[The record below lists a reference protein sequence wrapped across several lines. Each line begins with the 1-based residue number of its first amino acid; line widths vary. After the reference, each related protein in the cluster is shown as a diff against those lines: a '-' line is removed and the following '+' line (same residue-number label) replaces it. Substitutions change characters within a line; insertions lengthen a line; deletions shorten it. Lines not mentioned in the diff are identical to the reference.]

1 MAEDV
6 KESEAATRLLCPP
19 ALEESASASRLVP
32 WENFSNWVHCICV
45 VAFDLELGQA
55 LEVVLPNDVPLSEK
69 EKTSICYLAFPDS
82 NSGCMGDTQF
92 QFRIRQCP
100 LPQRP
105 LSPALVAYNGA
116 VATALQVDPVYF
128 HGYVYFRQVKDPNV
142 RRGYLQKSLVV
153 LTRLPL
159 VGLFSRVLSLVA
171 QEYFRTGHPSLEA
184 ACRSV
189 DSWPPPV
196 PGRSLGLPL
205 HGLVVQARIP
215 TLQGLGRPLAPP
227 PSSTP
232 QGGLIDP
239 LPSVHEVDIFRCL
252 LPMLSHVQLLWELV
266 LVAEPVVVMASSPAV
281 CSETVHA
288 LVGLIWPLRFCADY
302 RPFFTIHD
310 SEFKE
315 YTAGSGCLPSVI
327 LGVTNPFFA
336 KTLQHWP
343 HVLRLGDNPFPVLFA
358 FVLRISADMQGSTNL
373 EAGSKLI
380 AGPRHLCSLA
390 GLYTHYKPLL
400 QKDKVLLKKLSKGIQ
415 TKRPMEVQSA
425 LLKRYLLELTQSFM
439 IPLERYMASLMPL
452 QRNISPYKGTPSL
465 GPFHQEDFLRSLE
478 TSGPQL
484 TTGTKGD
491 WAALYRKFFRSSN
504 FSGWYRGRCKEA
516 SQKLQ
521 ALHAEAI
528 SDADLLL
535 WTRDKQ
541 EVEVVDLVLRL
552 KDKLSSGEK
561 GSLPVTPQTMA
572 KLRRHVQTIVS
583 GLPEDLQQVLASS
596 R

>member
-1 MAEDV
+1 MVGKMAEDV
-6 KESEAATRLLCPP
+6 KETAAAPSCSPGQNDSS
-19 ALEESASASRLVP
+19 ALSRLAAC
-32 WENFSNWVHCICV
+32 ENLSNWVHCICV

-55 LEVVLPNDVPLSEK
+55 MEMVLPSDAQLSEK
-69 EKTSICYLAFPDS
+69 ERSSICYLAFPDS

-92 QFRIRQCP
+92 HFRIRQCA

-105 LSPALVAYNGA
+105 LCPALLAYNAA
-116 VATALQVDPVYF
+116 VAPALQADPAYF
-128 HGYVYFRQVKDPNV
+128 HGSVYFRQVKDPNV
-142 RRGYLQKSLVV
+142 RRGYFQKSLVV

-159 VGLFSRVLSLVA
+159 VGLFSRVLSLIA
-171 QEYFRTGHPSLEA
+171 QEYFRTGQPSLEA
-184 ACRSV
+184 AVRNV
-189 DSWPPPV
+189 ASWPAPV
-196 PGRSLGLPL
+196 PGCVLSLPL
-205 HGLVVQARIP
+205 HGVSLEARIP
-215 TLQGLGRPLAPP
+215 TLQGLGRGM
-227 PSSTP
+227 PSVSIQP
-232 QGGLIDP
+232 AGLDP
-239 LPSVHEVDIFRCL
+239 VPSVHELDLFRCL
-252 LPMLSHVQLLWELV
+252 MPLLSHVQLLWELV
-266 LVAEPVVVMASSPAV
+266 LVSEPIVVMAPSPAV
-281 CSETVHA
+281 CSETVLS
-288 LVGLIWPLRFCADY
+288 LVGLVWPLRYCADY

-315 YTAGSGCLPSVI
+315 YTTGSHCLPAVI

-343 HVLRLGDNPFPVLFA
+343 HVLRLGDDPLPDSPQKLKKA
-358 FVLRISADMQGSTNL
+358 GQLRTLD
-373 EAGSKLI
+373 SK
-380 AGPRHLCSLA
+380 P
-390 GLYTHYKPLL
+390 GLYTQYKPFL
-400 QKDKVLLKKLSKGIQ
+400 QKDKVLLKKLSKGVQ
-415 TKRPMEVQSA
+415 TRRPSEVQSA

-465 GPFHQEDFLRSLE
+465 KPFNQDDFLRSLD
-478 TSGPQL
+478 TAGPQL
-484 TTGTKGD
+484 TTGIKGD
-491 WAALYRKFFRSSN
+491 WAALYRRFFKSSN
-504 FSGWYRGRCKEA
+504 FIGWYQGRRKEA

-535 WTRDKQ
+535 WTRDKE

-552 KDKLSSGEK
+552 KDKLVCGEK

-572 KLRRHVQTIVS
+572 KLRRHVHAIVS

>member
-105 LSPALVAYNGA
+105 LSPALVAYNAA

-184 ACRSV
+184 ACRSM
-189 DSWPPPV
+189 DSWPSPA

-343 HVLRLGDNPFPVLFA
+343 HVLRLGDNPFPDSPQKLKKA
-358 FVLRISADMQGSTNL
+358 GQLRTLD
-373 EAGSKLI
+373 SK
-380 AGPRHLCSLA
+380 P

-572 KLRRHVQTIVS
+572 KLRQHVQTIVS

>member
-1 MAEDV
+1 MGAAEKMAEDV
-6 KESEAATRLLCPP
+6 KESDAATRLPSSPP
-19 ALEESASASRLVP
+19 VLQDSATASRLVP

-55 LEVVLPNDVPLSEK
+55 LEVVLPADVPLSEK

-105 LSPALVAYNGA
+105 LSPALAAYNGA
-116 VATALQVDPVYF
+116 VATALQVDPAYF

-189 DSWPPPV
+189 DSWPSPV
-196 PGRSLGLPL
+196 PGRSLSLPL
-205 HGLVVQARIP
+205 HGVVVQARIP

-227 PSSTP
+227 PSSAP

-239 LPSVHEVDIFRCL
+239 LPSVHEADLFRCL

-343 HVLRLGDNPFPVLFA
+343 HVLRLGDNPFPDSPQKLKKA
-358 FVLRISADMQGSTNL
+358 GQLRTLD
-373 EAGSKLI
+373 SK
-380 AGPRHLCSLA
+380 P
-390 GLYTHYKPLL
+390 GLYTQYKPLL

-425 LLKRYLLELTQSFM
+425 LLKRHLLELTQSFM

-478 TSGPQL
+478 ASGPQL

-572 KLRRHVQTIVS
+572 KLRRHVQAIVS

>member
-6 KESEAATRLLCPP
+6 EEAGAAPSCSSSQDDSSVLPRLAAC
-19 ALEESASASRLVP
+19 
-32 WENFSNWVHCICV
+32 ENLSNWIHCICV

-55 LEVVLPNDVPLSEK
+55 MEMVLPSDAQLSEK
-69 EKTSICYLAFPDS
+69 EKSSICYLAFPDS

-92 QFRIRQCP
+92 HFRIRQCA

-105 LSPALVAYNGA
+105 LCPALVAYNAA
-116 VATALQVDPVYF
+116 VAPALQADPVYF
-128 HGYVYFRQVKDPNV
+128 HGCVYFRQVKDPNV
-142 RRGYLQKSLVV
+142 RRGYFQKSLVV

-159 VGLFSRVLSLVA
+159 VGLFSRVLSLIA
-171 QEYFRTGHPSLEA
+171 QEYFRTGQPSLEA
-184 ACRSV
+184 AVRNLE
-189 DSWPPPV
+189 SWPAPV
-196 PGRSLGLPL
+196 PGRVLSLPL
-205 HGLVVQARIP
+205 HGVSLEARIP
-215 TLQGLGRPLAPP
+215 HLQGLGRTLGMPAVSCQP
-227 PSSTP
+227 
-232 QGGLIDP
+232 GLDP
-239 LPSVHEVDIFRCL
+239 VPSVHELDLFRCL
-252 LPMLSHVQLLWELV
+252 MPLLSHVQLLWELV
-266 LVAEPVVVMASSPAV
+266 LVSEPIVVMAPSPAV
-281 CSETVHA
+281 CSETVLA
-288 LVGLIWPLRFCADY
+288 LVGLVWPLRYCADY

-315 YTAGSGCLPSVI
+315 YTTGSPCLPAVI

-343 HVLRLGDNPFPVLFA
+343 HVLRLGDDPLPDSPQKLKKA
-358 FVLRISADMQGSTNL
+358 GQLRTLD
-373 EAGSKLI
+373 SK
-380 AGPRHLCSLA
+380 P
-390 GLYTHYKPLL
+390 GLYTQYKPFL
-400 QKDKVLLKKLSKGIQ
+400 QKDKVLLKKLSKGVQ
-415 TKRPMEVQSA
+415 TRRPSEVQSA

-465 GPFHQEDFLRSLE
+465 KPFKQDDFLRSLD
-478 TSGPQL
+478 TAGPQL
-484 TTGTKGD
+484 TTGIKGD
-491 WAALYRKFFRSSN
+491 WAALYRRFFKSSN
-504 FSGWYRGRCKEA
+504 FIGWYQGRRKEA

-535 WTRDKQ
+535 WTRDKE

-552 KDKLSSGEK
+552 KDKLVSGEK

-572 KLRRHVQTIVS
+572 KLRRHVQAIVS